1 MKDSIDFGKVQTYEE
16 LKMLREL
23 EKHYRKHPVKH
34 KRKYSKDT
42 SKIKLKGGGW
52 YEVKKRKLT
61 PKQQLFADEYIKSG
75 NAKESAI
82 KAGYSPKTA
91 YSIGNE
97 NLKKPELK
105 SYIDAKLAE
114 IESHKI
120 ADAKEILEYFTAV
133 LRGETREVV
142 VVATPAGAEEV
153 ERAPDEKT
161 KLTAAKELLKRFPMS
176 DEIAKE
182 QLRKIK
188 AEADL
193 AEAKAKLADY
203 EVKIRQ
209 EEFSD
214 NEDENRTDD
223 LTGAVQQGMEGIFDN
238 AEIET

>member
-1 MKDSIDFGKVQTYEE
+1 M
-16 LKMLREL
+16 
-23 EKHYRKHPVKH
+23 
-34 KRKYSKDT
+34 
-42 SKIKLKGGGW
+42 
-52 YEVKKRKLT
+52 KKRKLT

-75 NAKESAI
+75 NAVQAYI
-82 KAGYSPKTA
+82 RAGYQTRNQGSAKAAASRLLT
-91 YSIGNE
+91 NV
-97 NLKKPELK
+97 NLK

-153 ERAPDEKT
+153 ERVPDEKT

>member
-1 MKDSIDFGKVQTYEE
+1 M
-16 LKMLREL
+16 
-23 EKHYRKHPVKH
+23 
-34 KRKYSKDT
+34 
-42 SKIKLKGGGW
+42 
-52 YEVKKRKLT
+52 KKRKLT

-75 NAKESAI
+75 NAYQSAI
-82 KAGYSPKTA
+82 RAGYSHKYA
-91 YSIGNE
+91 NNNISKLLGNVGI
-97 NLKKPELK
+97 K

-153 ERAPDEKT
+153 ERAPDEKA

>member
-1 MKDSIDFGKVQTYEE
+1 M
-16 LKMLREL
+16 
-23 EKHYRKHPVKH
+23 
-34 KRKYSKDT
+34 
-42 SKIKLKGGGW
+42 
-52 YEVKKRKLT
+52 KKRKLT

-75 NAKESAI
+75 NASDAAI
-82 KAGYSPKTA
+82 KAGYTNAVS
-91 YSIGNE
+91 GRE
-97 NLKKPELK
+97 NLQKPTVK
-105 SYIDAKLAE
+105 AYINAKMAE

-120 ADAKEILEYFTAV
+120 ADAKEILEYFTSV

-142 VVATPAGAEEV
+142 VVATPEGAEEV
-153 ERAPDEKT
+153 EKAPDEKT
-161 KLTAAKELLKRFPMS
+161 KLIAAKELLKRFPMS

-209 EEFSD
+209 EEFSYD
-214 NEDENRTDD
+214 EDENRTDD
-223 LTGAVQQGMEGIFDN
+223 LTGAVQQGMEEIFDN

>member
-1 MKDSIDFGKVQTYEE
+1 M
-16 LKMLREL
+16 
-23 EKHYRKHPVKH
+23 
-34 KRKYSKDT
+34 
-42 SKIKLKGGGW
+42 
-52 YEVKKRKLT
+52 KKRKLT
-61 PKQQLFADEYIKSG
+61 PKQKLFADEYIKSG
-75 NAKESAI
+75 NAKDSAI

-161 KLTAAKELLKRFPMS
+161 KLAAARELLKRYPMS

-188 AEADL
+188 AEADI
-193 AEAKAKLADY
+193 AESKAKLAEF
-203 EVKIRQ
+203 EVQIRQ
-209 EEFSD
+209 EEF
-214 NEDENRTDD
+214 NTGEDDTRTDN
-223 LTGAVQQGMEGIFDN
+223 LASAVTMGLEEIFDDEVE
-238 AEIET
+238 A

>member
-1 MKDSIDFGKVQTYEE
+1 M
-16 LKMLREL
+16 
-23 EKHYRKHPVKH
+23 
-34 KRKYSKDT
+34 
-42 SKIKLKGGGW
+42 
-52 YEVKKRKLT
+52 KKRKLT

-75 NAKESAI
+75 NAYQSAI
-82 KAGYSPKTA
+82 RAGYSDNYARSNVSKLL
-91 YSIGNE
+91 E
-97 NLKKPELK
+97 NVGIK

-142 VVATPAGAEEV
+142 VVATPEGAEEV
-153 ERAPDEKT
+153 EKAPDEKT
-161 KLTAAKELLKRFPMS
+161 KLIAAKELLKRFPMS

-193 AEAKAKLADY
+193 AESKAKLADY

-209 EEFSD
+209 EEFSYD
-214 NEDENRTDD
+214 EDENRTDD
-223 LTGAVQQGMEGIFDN
+223 LTGAVQQGMEEIFDN

>member
-1 MKDSIDFGKVQTYEE
+1 M
-16 LKMLREL
+16 
-23 EKHYRKHPVKH
+23 
-34 KRKYSKDT
+34 
-42 SKIKLKGGGW
+42 
-52 YEVKKRKLT
+52 KKRKLT

-75 NAKESAI
+75 NATDAAI

-91 YSIGNE
+91 RSIAQE
-97 NLKKPELK
+97 NLTKPDIK

-209 EEFSD
+209 EEFSYD
-214 NEDENRTDD
+214 EDENRTDD
-223 LTGAVQQGMEGIFDN
+223 LTGAVQRGMEEIFDN

>member
-1 MKDSIDFGKVQTYEE
+1 M
-16 LKMLREL
+16 
-23 EKHYRKHPVKH
+23 
-34 KRKYSKDT
+34 
-42 SKIKLKGGGW
+42 
-52 YEVKKRKLT
+52 
-61 PKQQLFADEYIKSG
+61 
-75 NAKESAI
+75 
-82 KAGYSPKTA
+82 
-91 YSIGNE
+91 
-97 NLKKPELK
+97 
-105 SYIDAKLAE
+105 
-114 IESHKI
+114 
-120 ADAKEILEYFTAV
+120 
-133 LRGETREVV
+133 V
-142 VVATPAGAEEV
+142 VVATPAGAEAV

-161 KLTAAKELLKRFPMS
+161 KLTGAKELLKRFPMS

-182 QLRKIK
+182 QLRKNK